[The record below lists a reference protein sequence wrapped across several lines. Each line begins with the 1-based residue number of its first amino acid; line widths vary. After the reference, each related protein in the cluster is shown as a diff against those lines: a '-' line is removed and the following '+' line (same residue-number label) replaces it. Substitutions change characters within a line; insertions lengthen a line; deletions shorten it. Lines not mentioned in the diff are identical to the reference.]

1 MAVAF
6 GGCILLFRAVNST
19 SVIDAVYVMAS
30 YTYGPLLGL
39 YAFGLFTRR
48 QPRAWAILPVALTAP
63 LVCAGLDFAVPRLT
77 GYRFGY
83 ELLLLNG
90 ALTFAG
96 LWLASAGRAR
106 LRR

>member
-39 YAFGLFTRR
+39 YAFGLFTQR
-48 QPRAWAILPVALTAP
+48 QPRKRAILPIALAAP
-63 LVCAGLDFAVPRLT
+63 LICWGLDFAVPRLT